1 MQPSER
7 PIDPA
12 DPVLD
17 PETVLRLARRH
28 VPGAGAVVSVD
39 ETGGEARSYLLD
51 DGTIFKT
58 QRPHRV
64 RASTSIEKAAF
75 FLRQLDG
82 VAGVS
87 VPRLLGYGREG
98 TIEYVCETRMPGI
111 AVRYADLDDSQRRT
125 ALAALGRLL
134 RRIHAVEQAPFFA
147 SDLMPGDRDHAAFI
161 ERFRAGFDR
170 ALAGIAEEP
179 DRWPLA
185 VKAEAVVAD
194 VMGALPAE
202 VALKAL
208 HSNPGPAH
216 AFVDPGTGL
225 LTGLIDF
232 GDAYI
237 SHPAFDLRT
246 WLRFGDRV
254 DLLAGYRS
262 ESDVDDAFLQV
273 WRAVMI
279 LVEMTALAAGPR
291 PERKAEAEQVLREL
305 LPEI

>member
-1 MQPSER
+1 MQPGER

-17 PETVLRLARRH
+17 EGTILRLARRH
-28 VPGAGAVVSVD
+28 VPAAGAVLSVD
-39 ETGGEARSYLLD
+39 ESGGEARTYLLD

-75 FLRQLDG
+75 FMQQIEG
-82 VAGVS
+82 IPGIS
-87 VPRLLGYGREG
+87 VPRVLGYGREG
-98 TIEYVCETRMPGI
+98 TIEYVCESCMPGV
-111 AVRYADLDDSQRRT
+111 AVRRADLDEASKRAMLGD
-125 ALAALGRLL
+125 LGRLL
-134 RRIHAVEQAPFFA
+134 RRIHAVEQAPFVK
-147 SDLMPGDRDHAAFI
+147 SDLMPGDRDQHALA

-170 ALAGIAEEP
+170 ALGGIAL
-179 DRWPLA
+179 DSSRWSLRGTP
-185 VKAEAVVAD
+185 EAVAKAALD
-194 VMGALPAE
+194 MLPAN
-202 VALKAL
+202 VPLRAL
-208 HSNPGPAH
+208 HSNPGPPH
-216 AFVDPGTGL
+216 AFVNPATGV

-246 WLRFGDRV
+246 WPRFQERL

-262 ESDVDDAFLQV
+262 ESDVDDAFLGV

-279 LVEMTALAAGPR
+279 LAEMTALAAGAR
-291 PERKAEAEQVLREL
+291 PERRAEAEQALGTL
-305 LPEI
+305 LSGG